1 MNNIPKILQDALRPF
16 APPALSYETRVQ
28 ALEDE
33 GLTRSDAQAV
43 VDAEDMQPAPKP
55 SPTELVI
62 RALVLGL
69 TAPNA
74 KAAQQCAD
82 MAEEFAQG
90 LTDDQVE
97 QCKADAMRRA
107 GLCGTP

>member
-1 MNNIPKILQDALRPF
+1 MNNIPKILQYALKPF
-16 APPALSYETRVQ
+16 APP
-28 ALEDE
+28 
-33 GLTRSDAQAV
+33 
-43 VDAEDMQPAPKP
+43 PAPNP

-97 QCKADAMRRA
+97 QCKAAAMKGA
-107 GLCGTP
+107 GL

>member
-16 APPALSYETRVQ
+16 APPALSTSSERVT
-28 ALEDE
+28 A
-33 GLTRSDAQAV
+33 
-43 VDAEDMQPAPKP
+43 
-55 SPTELVI
+55 
-62 RALVLGL
+62 ALVLAL

-90 LTDDQVE
+90 LTDEEVE
-97 QCKADAMRRA
+97 RCKAAAMKGA

>member
-1 MNNIPKILQDALRPF
+1 MNNIPKIFQDALKPF
-16 APPALSYETRVQ
+16 A
-28 ALEDE
+28 
-33 GLTRSDAQAV
+33 
-43 VDAEDMQPAPKP
+43 PAPKP

-97 QCKADAMRRA
+97 QCKAAAMKGA
-107 GLCGTP
+107 GL

>member
-1 MNNIPKILQDALRPF
+1 MNNIPKILQDALKPF
-16 APPALSYETRVQ
+16 APP
-28 ALEDE
+28 
-33 GLTRSDAQAV
+33 
-43 VDAEDMQPAPKP
+43 PKP

-97 QCKADAMRRA
+97 QCKADAMRRD
-107 GLCGTP
+107 GL

>member
-1 MNNIPKILQDALRPF
+1 
-16 APPALSYETRVQ
+16 
-28 ALEDE
+28 
-33 GLTRSDAQAV
+33 
-43 VDAEDMQPAPKP
+43 
-55 SPTELVI
+55 VI

-97 QCKADAMRRA
+97 QCKAAAMKGA
-107 GLCGTP
+107 GL

>member
-16 APPALSYETRVQ
+16 APPALSTSSERVT
-28 ALEDE
+28 A
-33 GLTRSDAQAV
+33 
-43 VDAEDMQPAPKP
+43 
-55 SPTELVI
+55 
-62 RALVLGL
+62 ALVLAL
-69 TAPNA
+69 TAPDA

-97 QCKADAMRRA
+97 RCKADAMRRA

>member
-1 MNNIPKILQDALRPF
+1 MNNIPKIMQDALWPF
-16 APPALSYETRVQ
+16 APPAPSTSSERVT
-28 ALEDE
+28 A
-33 GLTRSDAQAV
+33 
-43 VDAEDMQPAPKP
+43 
-55 SPTELVI
+55 
-62 RALVLGL
+62 ALVLAL
-69 TAPNA
+69 TAPDA

-107 GLCGTP
+107 GL

>member
-16 APPALSYETRVQ
+16 APP
-28 ALEDE
+28 
-33 GLTRSDAQAV
+33 
-43 VDAEDMQPAPKP
+43 PAPKP

-74 KAAQQCAD
+74 KAAQRCAD

-97 QCKADAMRRA
+97 QCKAAAMKGA
-107 GLCGTP
+107 GL

>member
-1 MNNIPKILQDALRPF
+1 MNNIPKILQDALKPF
-16 APPALSYETRVQ
+16 APP
-28 ALEDE
+28 
-33 GLTRSDAQAV
+33 
-43 VDAEDMQPAPKP
+43 PPPKP

-97 QCKADAMRRA
+97 QCKAAAMKGA
-107 GLCGTP
+107 GLCGMR

>member
-1 MNNIPKILQDALRPF
+1 MNNLHPIFQQALKPF
-16 APPALSYETRVQ
+16 APP
-28 ALEDE
+28 
-33 GLTRSDAQAV
+33 
-43 VDAEDMQPAPKP
+43 PAPKP

-97 QCKADAMRRA
+97 QCKAAAMKGA
-107 GLCGTP
+107 GL

>member
-16 APPALSYETRVQ
+16 APP
-28 ALEDE
+28 
-33 GLTRSDAQAV
+33 
-43 VDAEDMQPAPKP
+43 PKP

-90 LTDDQVE
+90 LTDEEVE
-97 QCKADAMRRA
+97 RCKAAAMKGA
-107 GLCGTP
+107 GL

>member
-1 MNNIPKILQDALRPF
+1 
-16 APPALSYETRVQ
+16 
-28 ALEDE
+28 
-33 GLTRSDAQAV
+33 
-43 VDAEDMQPAPKP
+43 
-55 SPTELVI
+55 VI

-82 MAEEFAQG
+82 MAEDFAQG

-107 GLCGTP
+107 GL

>member
-16 APPALSYETRVQ
+16 APPPALSYETRVQ

-43 VDAEDMQPAPKP
+43 VDAEDLQPAPKP

-82 MAEEFAQG
+82 MAEEFEQG

-97 QCKADAMRRA
+97 QCKAAAMKGA
-107 GLCGTP
+107 GL

>member
-1 MNNIPKILQDALRPF
+1 MHNIPKILQDALRPF
-16 APPALSYETRVQ
+16 APP
-28 ALEDE
+28 
-33 GLTRSDAQAV
+33 
-43 VDAEDMQPAPKP
+43 PPKP

-90 LTDDQVE
+90 LTDEEVE
-97 QCKADAMRRA
+97 RCKADAMQRA
-107 GLCGTP
+107 GL

>member
-16 APPALSYETRVQ
+16 APP
-28 ALEDE
+28 
-33 GLTRSDAQAV
+33 
-43 VDAEDMQPAPKP
+43 PKP

-107 GLCGTP
+107 GL

>member
-16 APPALSYETRVQ
+16 APP
-28 ALEDE
+28 
-33 GLTRSDAQAV
+33 
-43 VDAEDMQPAPKP
+43 PPPKP

-90 LTDDQVE
+90 LTDEEVE
-97 QCKADAMRRA
+97 RCKAAAMKGA